1 MAIKTNFKLKPQQ
14 KIEFKEG
21 DVEFKIKN
29 KGEKYCE
36 TFFRLFIKSGRY
48 IR

>member
-1 MAIKTNFKLKPQQ
+1 MKKMAIKTNFKLKPQQ

-29 KGEKYCE
+29 KGKRCR
-36 TFFRLFIKSGRY
+36 TIK
-48 IR
+48 IEIK